1 MVVYEMLR
9 WKAPAGLIL
18 AIVLLTANSR
28 VPQRLDVDFVEC
40 FAGDGEV
47 SLALWGAGLKG
58 SSHDLRYSNLMD
70 FCTPHGFACLG
81 FTYILYICFASVQVW
96 YTNNLKFYCM
106 HVLYIAASLNFE
118 VGAQ

>member
-47 SLALWGAGLKG
+47 SLAL
-58 SSHDLRYSNLMD
+58 
-70 FCTPHGFACLG
+70 
-81 FTYILYICFASVQVW
+81 
-96 YTNNLKFYCM
+96 
-106 HVLYIAASLNFE
+106 
-118 VGAQ
+118 